1 VKNKKLNKIKGATM
15 TEYALVVGL
24 IAGGSIIA
32 LTTVGSGLSGFFS
45 SMSTTL
51 TNVAGNL

>member
-1 VKNKKLNKIKGATM
+1 MKNKKLNKIKGATM